1 MVCRF
6 VILCAVVA
14 AGGCE
19 RSRAWKGTVRNDSPP
34 MMGHAPLT
42 PPSDFAT
49 NLPCPQPVPPAPPPL
64 PGAKPAPEPVVPV
77 SATVPQPA
85 PEPNRK
91 KFDHFQEWAG
101 KDLPPTKAVT
111 VKPSD
116 PPPPAKPPVPSPA
129 PAPVATPPDPVNDVA
144 AVRAILDGFAK
155 QYAALTDFE
164 ARLTKRE
171 VVNGKALPQ
180 DEILYRWRKQPLSVS
195 MKVLSENGHGREVLY
210 VKGQFDNKIHVVTG
224 KGDNALVGVGYK
236 TTVDPDSRQAVA
248 KSRYR
253 IYEAGFG
260 RTLAGLTKSVEAME
274 QNRPGVRVKSLGEVK
289 RPEYV
294 QPLLCVEGTL
304 HPGDEPQLPKGGTR
318 KVFFDPKPD
327 SPSFMLPVLV
337 VTTEPDGRE
346 VEYYCFDR
354 IKSPSG
360 LTDADW
366 TPDRLTGKR
375 K

>member
-6 VILCAVVA
+6 VILCAAVFA
-14 AGGCE
+14 IGCE
-19 RSRAWKGTVRNDSPP
+19 RSKAWKGTVRNDPPP
-34 MMGHAPLT
+34 MVGNAPLT

-49 NLPCPQPVPPAPPPL
+49 NIPCPQPIPPAPPPL
-64 PGAKPAPEPVVPV
+64 PGAKPAPEAIVPV
-77 SATVPQPA
+77 SATIPQPA
-85 PEPNRK
+85 AEPNRK
-91 KFDHFQEWAG
+91 KFDHFQEWSG
-101 KDLPPTKAVT
+101 KELPPTRAVE
-111 VKPSD
+111 VKPSE
-116 PPPPAKPPVPSPA
+116 PPPVKPPVPPPSVKKA
-129 PAPVATPPDPVNDVA
+129 EPVSDVV
-144 AVRAILDGFAK
+144 AVRKILDAFAK
-155 QYAALTDFE
+155 QYATLSDFE

-171 VVNGKALPQ
+171 VVNGKSLPQ
-180 DEILYRWRKQPLSVS
+180 DEILYQWRKQPLSVY
-195 MKVLSENGHGREVLY
+195 MKVQSETGHGREVLY
-210 VKGQFDNKIHVVTG
+210 VKGQFQNKMHVVTG
-224 KGDNALVGVGYK
+224 KGDSMLVGTGYK
-236 TTVDPDSRQAVA
+236 TTVDPDSKQATA

-274 QNRPGVRVKSLGEVK
+274 QNQPGVRVKALGEVK

-318 KVFFDPKPD
+318 KVFFDSKPD